1 MSTKA
6 NILKKRYN
14 ALTNKNFLFYFHKSS
29 LKANESRKLRR
40 SLHLNNI
47 NLVFLP
53 SAFAFT
59 SIKSSHGPSMYC
71 GLSPVLGF
79 TQIALVSQELLACIY
94 VQGKGG
100 LKIFTEENYENSK
113 NQAKKLHKVFSLST
127 IAKQQT

>member
-14 ALTNKNFLFYFHKSS
+14 ALKNKNYLFYFHKSS

-40 SLHLNNI
+40 SLQLNNI

-79 TQIALVSQELLACIY
+79 TQIALVNQEIVTCIY
-94 VQGKGG
+94 ASGKGG
-100 LKIFTEENYENSK
+100 LKIYSKENYENPK
-113 NQAKKLHKVFSLST
+113 NQAKKLNRVLGLGTLRKE
-127 IAKQQT
+127 QT